1 MKVEV
6 KETKIVEVRYDAT
19 YNRGN
24 YESEKIGATAQVG
37 DNEDPADV
45 LAKLKDLCSGKAPA
59 RAEKSIVKEDPV
71 ETTEAAQETTVDKP
85 KRSKKAKETPA
96 PQPQEEAEEA
106 VEEKAAP
113 APKKKSKATP
123 YNRANDLHKKLV
135 GQFLDSIQKGWRD
148 DSAVKARCG
157 QASVDLNGTDFLDEE
172 GVIIE
177 SFKEAFKKNLEESAP

>member
-45 LAKLKDLCSGKAPA
+45 LAKLKDLCSGKTPA
-59 RAEKSIVKEDPV
+59 KAEKSIAKEEVVETAEEVKETPV
-71 ETTEAAQETTVDKP
+71 EKP
-85 KRSKKAKETPA
+85 KKQKKAKETPA
-96 PQPQEEAEEA
+96 PEPEAEVEVA
-106 VEEKAAP
+106 EEKP
-113 APKKKSKATP
+113 VVKKKASKATP
-123 YNRANDLHKKLV
+123 YNRANDLHKKLL
-135 GQFLDSIQKGWRD
+135 GQFLDGVVKGWRE

-172 GVIIE
+172 GMIID
-177 SFKEAFKKNLEESAP
+177 SFKAAFEAHLEESAP